1 MNAGLEPDAPRRGRF
16 ALLPRSLR
24 YRLLLFLLGAMLTS
38 ALIQGMSAYRNA
50 LMETDEIFDYQMQQV
65 ALSLRAGMGT
75 GLPLPLGEE
84 QSIDLIVQV
93 WGLDGTPLYRSAGPD
108 WLPQRAV
115 LGFSNV
121 ALRGKRYRV
130 FAVQGR
136 FQVVQVA
143 QDIAVRQRMAGQL
156 AWRTVLPTALML
168 PMLALVVWWVVS
180 HSLAPL
186 ERVRQQ
192 LSRRAAQDLAPVD
205 DEDLPAEIQPLVTEL
220 NGLLDRVRQAF
231 EQQQHFVA
239 DAAHELRSPLAA
251 LKLQLQSLRRAPDD
265 AARAQALEKL
275 GQGIDRASHLIEQL
289 LALARQDSARAQA
302 PSQPIALDALCR
314 DGVIDAATLA
324 QARGIDLGMERCDA
338 VLVDGHREALT
349 MLLRNLLDNGI
360 KYGRSRVDLSLE
372 RSGGQALLVVED
384 DGPGIP
390 DAERGRVFDRFY
402 RSEAQAQQAPGSGL
416 GLALVRSIADDHGAS
431 LRLGHSTALGG
442 LRVELAM
449 PLSRATPA
457 AAPSLP
463 PTLPPAVPPAL
474 PHA

>member
-1 MNAGLEPDAPRRGRF
+1 MTARRKADAGSGADVPGRLGGRPGRRFGRMQW
-16 ALLPRSLR
+16 LPSSLR
-24 YRLLLFLLGAMLTS
+24 YRLLLFLLGAVLTG
-38 ALIQGMSAYRNA
+38 ALAQGMSAYRNA

-205 DEDLPAEIQPLVTEL
+205 EEDVPAE
-220 NGLLDRVRQAF
+220 VRETMSFVFVDSAAEVLQQALRK
-231 EQQQHFVA
+231 
-239 DAAHELRSPLAA
+239 DAAS
-251 LKLQLQSLRRAPDD
+251 
-265 AARAQALEKL
+265 
-275 GQGIDRASHLIEQL
+275 
-289 LALARQDSARAQA
+289 
-302 PSQPIALDALCR
+302 
-314 DGVIDAATLA
+314 
-324 QARGIDLGMERCDA
+324 
-338 VLVDGHREALT
+338 
-349 MLLRNLLDNGI
+349 
-360 KYGRSRVDLSLE
+360 
-372 RSGGQALLVVED
+372 
-384 DGPGIP
+384 
-390 DAERGRVFDRFY
+390 
-402 RSEAQAQQAPGSGL
+402 
-416 GLALVRSIADDHGAS
+416 
-431 LRLGHSTALGG
+431 
-442 LRVELAM
+442 
-449 PLSRATPA
+449 PA
-457 AAPSLP
+457 AA
-463 PTLPPAVPPAL
+463 AD
-474 PHA
+474 

>member
-1 MNAGLEPDAPRRGRF
+1 MNDAPGGRRWT
-16 ALLPRSLR
+16 LLPRSLR

-38 ALIQGMSAYRNA
+38 ALIQGLSAYRNA

-75 GLPLPLGEE
+75 GLPLTLGEE

-168 PMLALVVWWVVS
+168 PLLALVVWWVVS

-192 LSRRAAQDLAPVD
+192 LSRRVAQDLAPVD
-205 DEDLPAEIQPLVTEL
+205 EADVPSEVQPLVSEL
-220 NGLLDRVRQAF
+220 NSLLARVGQAF
-231 EQQQHFVA
+231 EAQQHFVA

-251 LKLQLQSLRRAPDD
+251 LKLQLQSVRRAPDET
-265 AARAQALEKL
+265 ARAQALERL

-289 LALARQDSARAQA
+289 LALARQDSAKTPAPAQA
-302 PSQPIALDALCR
+302 IALDQLCR
-314 DGVIDAATLA
+314 DAVVDGATLA
-324 QARGIDLGMERCDA
+324 HARGIDLGLGRCDE
-338 VLVDGHREALT
+338 VRVDGHPEALT

-402 RSEAQAQQAPGSGL
+402 RSESQAQQAPGTGL
-416 GLALVRSIADDHGAS
+416 GLALVRSIAQDHGAT

-442 LRVELAM
+442 LRVEMAL
-449 PLSRATPA
+449 PLGSTPGRAQSPS
-457 AAPSLP
+457 PSL
-463 PTLPPAVPPAL
+463 
-474 PHA
+474 

>member
-1 MNAGLEPDAPRRGRF
+1 MM
-16 ALLPRSLR
+16 PRSLR
-24 YRLLLFLLGAMLTS
+24 YRLLLFLLGAMLLS

-50 LMETDEIFDYQMQQV
+50 LMEADEIFDYQMQQV

-115 LGFSNV
+115 LGFSTV
-121 ALRGKRYRV
+121 TLRGKHYRV
-130 FAVQGR
+130 LAIQGR

-143 QDIAVRQRMAGQL
+143 QDLSVRQRMAGQL

-168 PMLALVVWWVVS
+168 PLLAMVVWWVVS
-180 HSLAPL
+180 RSLEPM

-205 DEDLPAEIQPLVTEL
+205 DADLPTEVRPLVDEL
-220 NGLLDRVRQAF
+220 NALLERVRQAF
-231 EQQQHFVA
+231 DTQQHFVA

-251 LKLQLQSLRRAPDD
+251 LKLQLQSLKRAPDEEG
-265 AARAQALEKL
+265 RAQALDRL
-275 GQGIDRASHLIEQL
+275 GQGIDRAGRLVEQL
-289 LALARQDSARAQA
+289 LALARQDSAKVPVPAQ
-302 PSQPIALDALCR
+302 PVALDALCR
-314 DGVIDAATLA
+314 DAVVEASTLA
-324 QARGIDLGMERCDA
+324 QARGRDLGLARCDE
-338 VLVDGHREALT
+338 VWVNGRPDALT
-349 MLLRNLLDNGI
+349 MLIRNLVDNGI

-372 RSGGQALLVVED
+372 RSGDQALLVVED

-390 DAERGRVFDRFY
+390 DQERSRVFDRFY
-402 RSEAQAQQAPGSGL
+402 RAESQAQQAAGSGL
-416 GLALVRSIADDHGAS
+416 GLAIVRSIAQDHGGQ

-442 LRVELAM
+442 LRVELAL
-449 PLSRATPA
+449 PLRK
-457 AAPSLP
+457 
-463 PTLPPAVPPAL
+463 V
-474 PHA
+474 

>member
-1 MNAGLEPDAPRRGRF
+1 
-16 ALLPRSLR
+16 
-24 YRLLLFLLGAMLTS
+24 
-38 ALIQGMSAYRNA
+38 
-50 LMETDEIFDYQMQQV
+50 METDEIFDYQMQQV

-205 DEDLPAEIQPLVTEL
+205 EEDLPAEVQPLVTEL
-220 NGLLDRVRQAF
+220 NALLDRVRQAF

-251 LKLQLQSLRRAPDD
+251 LKLQAAVAAPRAGRGRAPPGAGETRPGHRPGVPPHRATAGAGPPGQRQGTKRRRSQSRWTCCAAMPSSTARRWRRRA
-265 AARAQALEKL
+265 
-275 GQGIDRASHLIEQL
+275 AST
-289 LALARQDSARAQA
+289 SAW
-302 PSQPIALDALCR
+302 S
-314 DGVIDAATLA
+314 AAT
-324 QARGIDLGMERCDA
+324 RCW
-338 VLVDGHREALT
+338 
-349 MLLRNLLDNGI
+349 
-360 KYGRSRVDLSLE
+360 
-372 RSGGQALLVVED
+372 
-384 DGPGIP
+384 
-390 DAERGRVFDRFY
+390 
-402 RSEAQAQQAPGSGL
+402 
-416 GLALVRSIADDHGAS
+416 
-431 LRLGHSTALGG
+431 STAIA
-442 LRVELAM
+442 R
-449 PLSRATPA
+449 R
-457 AAPSLP
+457 
-463 PTLPPAVPPAL
+463 
-474 PHA
+474 

>member
-1 MNAGLEPDAPRRGRF
+1 MSAADGSDTPRRGRF

-24 YRLLLFLLGAMLTS
+24 YRLLLFLLAAMLTS

-156 AWRTVLPTALML
+156 AWRTALPTALML

-192 LSRRAAQDLAPVD
+192 LSRRVAQDLAPVD
-205 DEDLPAEIQPLVTEL
+205 EEDLPAEVQPLVTEL
-220 NGLLDRVRQAF
+220 NALLDRVRQAF
-231 EQQQHFVA
+231 EQQQQFVA

-251 LKLQLQSLRRAPDD
+251 LKLQLQSVRRAPDD

-275 GQGIDRASHLIEQL
+275 GSGIDRASHLIEQL
-289 LALARQDSARAQA
+289 LALARQDSAKAQA
-302 PSQPIALDALCR
+302 PMQPIALDVLCR
-314 DGVIDAATLA
+314 DAVVDAVTLA
-324 QARGIDLGMERCDA
+324 QARGVDLGLGRCDP
-338 VLVDGHREALT
+338 VRVDGHREALT
-349 MLLRNLLDNGI
+349 MLLRNLIDNGV

-402 RSEAQAQQAPGSGL
+402 RSEAQAQQAPGTGL
-416 GLALVRSIADDHGAS
+416 GLALVRSIADDHGAT

-442 LRVELAM
+442 LRVELGM
-449 PLSRATPA
+449 PLSRVSQG
-457 AAPSLP
+457 PSPLP
-463 PTLPPAVPPAL
+463 LPPAEPRALPPA
-474 PHA
+474 